1 MPKRIEV
8 PGQGI
13 VEFPDSMSDA
23 DIEKAIKG
31 SFQPQKAQPAVTLG
45 KGLSEE
51 EQFAAENPN
60 LAGLVGVGKGFKQ
73 LGLNIP
79 GSAGQFAGNIFQA
92 LRHPIQTGKAVGKL
106 GLGGIQK
113 LIPGEQGL
121 EKEFEQAIG
130 SITEPFTS
138 LEKFSE
144 TAIEDPFRI
153 ASDIAAL
160 GTGAGAIL
168 RGAGAVGKVG
178 ALSKAGQA
186 VGQVSRVLD
195 PVGALGATARKL
207 SSKRRTNSLVKTAL
221 SLPKKKGIEKIDDL
235 AEAFLQSDLT
245 VSREALKSLDG
256 KISQLNKAVNDIV
269 DTSTDLGVRI
279 KTGDIVNA
287 IDDLV
292 ADANRQGLKMP
303 DLKRLKKLRD
313 DFKAQHGAILTPSQV
328 QEIKVGLNKGFVPDL
343 ESRIGQVTKKFDD
356 KIRRQ
361 AKLQLEEIHPE
372 LKGLNKDLGV
382 SIELREAIEEAL
394 IKAEKRQVPVSGL
407 VAGGLAGSIVGAGT
421 GSVGAALGSGVAFA
435 GASILIDRVLKSP
448 NVQIAVARALHKVN
462 IGLAKTGDLSKITRP
477 AFQAGRVEQQ
487 PTNNLGTALG
497 NIPTQ

>member
-1 MPKRIEV
+1 MPKRIDI

-13 VEFPDSMSDA
+13 VEFPDNMSDA

-31 SFQPQKAQPAVTLG
+31 SFQPPAK
-45 KGLSEE
+45 KGLSEDE
-51 EQFAAENPN
+51 KLAELGPN
-60 LAGLVGVGKGFKQ
+60 VAGLVGVGRGFKQ

-79 GSAGQFAGNIFQA
+79 KSAGKFAGNIFQA
-92 LRHPIQTGKAVGKL
+92 LRHPVQTGKAVGRL
-106 GLGGIQK
+106 GLGGLQE

-121 EKEFEQAIG
+121 EREFEQTIG
-130 SITEPFTS
+130 SLVEPFTS

-153 ASDIAAL
+153 ATDIAAL
-160 GTGAGAIL
+160 GTGVGAVFK
-168 RGAGAVGKVG
+168 GAGAVGKVG

-186 VGQVSRVLD
+186 VGGASKLLD
-195 PVGALGATARKL
+195 PIGAIGGGLRRL
-207 SSKRRTNSLVKTAL
+207 SSKQRTNSLVKTAL
-221 SLPKKKGIEKIDDL
+221 SLPKKKGIEKIDEL
-235 AEAFLQSDLT
+235 AEAFLQSDIT
-245 VSREALKSLDG
+245 VTREALKSLDG
-256 KISQLNKAVNDIV
+256 KITKLNRAVNDIV

-292 ADANRQGLKMP
+292 SDANRQGLKTP
-303 DLKRLKKLRD
+303 DLKRLNKLRD

-356 KIRRQ
+356 KVRRE

-407 VAGGLAGSIVGAGT
+407 VAGGLAGSIVGAST
-421 GSVGAALGSGVAFA
+421 GRVGAALGSGVAFA

-462 IGLAKTGDLSKITRP
+462 LGLAKTGDLSRITRP
-477 AFQAGRVEQQ
+477 AFQAGRIEQQ
-487 PTNNLGTALG
+487 PTNNLGTALR